1 MRRGYSS
8 DTHLP
13 ERLAAPV
20 VLSLPPL
27 EEAALAVLV
36 HVLLLLGG
44 VELLGGDLLRAT
56 LVGDHAL
63 LHLLGSPALTR

>member
-1 MRRGYSS
+1 M
-8 DTHLP
+8 
-13 ERLAAPV
+13 

-56 LVGDHAL
+56 LVGDHTL
-63 LHLLGSPALTR
+63 LNLLGSPALTR

>member
-1 MRRGYSS
+1 M
-8 DTHLP
+8 
-13 ERLAAPV
+13 

-44 VELLGGDLLRAT
+44 VELLGGDLLSSG
-56 LVGDHAL
+56 LVRDDSL
-63 LHLLGSPALTR
+63 LDLFGSPAQA